1 MVGSFEFFRKY
12 QRSLLVFVA
21 ILAMLAFFV
30 LPPFLQMGDSAASQ
44 DPLAVTWNGGE
55 LREGGLERTV
65 AMRSLVNRFL
75 MESAAAGGRDP
86 SRMPLLPE
94 GEEQTVQTTLLAQ
107 DAKANGIV
115 VSDQSIN
122 DFLGQW
128 TGNLVRQEQFDEILS
143 RLRLGPF
150 PLTQRDLFEA
160 LRTELAARTML
171 MLHQSA
177 LSADPPGWQWD
188 YFRRL
193 EQRATVE
200 VTPVVV
206 ENFAGDVP
214 APSESALRAFYEKYK
229 NDLPEA
235 RSADPGFR
243 EPHRVQYE
251 YLVAKQGLFEE
262 DAAKEVTDEQVA
274 EYYEKNK
281 TSMFRAKP
289 ASAEAKPVTPEV
301 KATESD
307 AKPEAKP
314 EAKSAAPESKPA
326 ATDAKPAATDAK
338 PAATDAKPAET
349 PAKPAD
355 PAAAPKPADVKPEAA
370 PAAPSP
376 SPPKGAAIDGSP
388 FRAVSFKQ
396 PAEKPAEAAAKP
408 AAEAPKAEAP
418 KADAPKADAP
428 KSDTPA
434 DTAKKEAAPAAPAPA
449 ADKPAAD
456 KPAAD
461 EKKTEDAAQ
470 FEPLDAVKDDI
481 RKRLARERADA
492 RIDAIFTAVGGDL
505 GRYAEDYA
513 LWQAR
518 KPAGVEAP
526 RPPDLAKIA
535 EKQGLESGRSDLV
548 APDAAFAAG
557 GIGGSFEFV
566 QDPSSR
572 FGIRQQRWLDQMFGA
587 GSMSLRPIRS
597 RDVEGN
603 RYLSWRTEDQP
614 EFTPSFETA
623 RSGVERAWRI
633 VEGRSLAKKRAEAL
647 AQQAGS
653 GGDETKA
660 VQVGPFSWLSQ
671 GMGGAG
677 ALVLSQPEG
686 ISMPGDEFMRAV
698 FSLEPGKAA
707 VAFNEPRTVCY
718 VIRLVSQEPPT
729 AELQEK
735 FIAGRNDRQKIG
747 MVAQREASTTF
758 RELIEAMEKRYR
770 LDWKRQPR

>member
-1 MVGSFEFFRKY
+1 MVGSFEIFRKY
-12 QRSLLVFVA
+12 QRSLLVCVA

-30 LPPFLQMGDSAASQ
+30 LPPFLQMGDSGTSQ
-44 DPLAVTWNGGE
+44 DPVAVTWNGGE

-65 AMRSLVNRFL
+65 ALRSLVNRFL
-75 MESAAAGGRDP
+75 MEAATAGGRDP

-107 DAKANGIV
+107 DAKANGVV
-115 VSDQSIN
+115 VSDQTIN
-122 DFLGQW
+122 EFLGQW
-128 TGNLVRQEQFDEILS
+128 TGNLVRQEQLDEILS

-150 PLTQRDLFEA
+150 PLTQRDLFET

-200 VTPVVV
+200 AVPVVV
-206 ENFAGDVP
+206 ETFAGDVP
-214 APSESALRAFYEKYK
+214 APSESVLRAFYEKYK
-229 NDLPEA
+229 NDLPQA

-251 YLVAKQGLFEE
+251 YLVAKRGLFEE
-262 DAAKEVTDEQVA
+262 EVAKEVTDEQVA

-289 ASAEAKPVTPEV
+289 AAAEAKPVAPEV
-301 KATESD
+301 KATE
-307 AKPEAKP
+307 PEAKP
-314 EAKSAAPESKPA
+314 AAAEAKPE
-326 ATDAKPAATDAK
+326 
-338 PAATDAKPAET
+338 ATDAKPAEK
-349 PAKPAD
+349 PATPAD
-355 PAAAPKPADVKPEAA
+355 PAAAPKPADAKPEAA
-370 PAAPSP
+370 PAAP
-376 SPPKGAAIDGSP
+376 KGAAIGSSP
-388 FRAVSFKQ
+388 FQTVSFKQ

-408 AAEAPKAEAP
+408 AA
-418 KADAPKADAP
+418 DMPKADAP
-428 KSDTPA
+428 KSEAPAETPKPKTDA
-434 DTAKKEAAPAAPAPA
+434 TPAAPPTA
-449 ADKPAAD
+449 ADKPV
-456 KPAAD
+456 AD

-481 RKRLARERADA
+481 RKRLARERAEA
-492 RIDAIFTAVGGDL
+492 RIDAIFTAVAGDV

-526 RPPDLAKIA
+526 RPPDLVKIA
-535 EKQGLESGRSDLV
+535 EKQGLVSGRSDLV

-572 FGIRQQRWLDQMFGA
+572 FGIRQQRWLDQMFGT

-623 RSGVERAWRI
+623 RSGVEQAWRI
-633 VEGRSLAKKRAEAL
+633 VEGRSLAKKRAESL
-647 AQQAGS
+647 AQQAS
-653 GGDETKA
+653 FGGDETKA
-660 VQVGPFSWLSQ
+660 VKVGPFSWLEQ
-671 GMGGAG
+671 GMGGGG

-698 FSLEPGKAA
+698 FSLEPGKTA

-718 VIRLVSQEPPT
+718 VIRLVSQEPPA

-747 MVAQREASTTF
+747 MVAQREASNTF
-758 RELIEAMEKRYR
+758 RELIEGMQKRYR

>member
-1 MVGSFEFFRKY
+1 MVGSFEIFRKY

-30 LPPFLQMGDSAASQ
+30 LPPFLQMGGSAASQ
-44 DPLAVTWNGGE
+44 DPVAVTWNGGE

-94 GEEQTVQTTLLAQ
+94 GEEQTVQTALLAQ

-193 EQRATVE
+193 EQQSTVE
-200 VTPVVV
+200 VVPVVV

-229 NDLPEA
+229 NELPQA

-251 YLVAKQGLFEE
+251 YLVAKRGLFEE
-262 DAAKEVTDEQVA
+262 EAAKEVTDEQVA

-289 ASAEAKPVTPEV
+289 ASAEAKPVAPEV
-301 KATESD
+301 KATEPD
-307 AKPEAKP
+307 AKP
-314 EAKSAAPESKPA
+314 AAPESKPA

-376 SPPKGAAIDGSP
+376 STPKGAAIDRSP

-408 AAEAPKAEAP
+408 AADAPKAEA
-418 KADAPKADAP
+418 
-428 KSDTPA
+428 PA
-434 DTAKKEAAPAAPAPA
+434 DTAKKEAAPDAPATA
-449 ADKPAAD
+449 AA

-492 RIDAIFTAVGGDL
+492 RIDAIFTAVAGDI

-633 VEGRSLAKKRAEAL
+633 VEGRSLAKKRAESL

-660 VQVGPFSWLSQ
+660 VKVGPFSWLTQ
-671 GMGGAG
+671 GMGGG
-677 ALVLSQPEG
+677 APVLSQPEG

-698 FSLEPGKAA
+698 SSLEPGKTA

-718 VIRLVSQEPPT
+718 VIRLVSQEPPA

-735 FIAGRNDRQKIG
+735 FLAGRNDRQKIG

-758 RELIEAMEKRYR
+758 RELIEGMEKRYR

>member
-1 MVGSFEFFRKY
+1 M
-12 QRSLLVFVA
+12 
-21 ILAMLAFFV
+21 
-30 LPPFLQMGDSAASQ
+30 
-44 DPLAVTWNGGE
+44 
-55 LREGGLERTV
+55 
-65 AMRSLVNRFL
+65 
-75 MESAAAGGRDP
+75 
-86 SRMPLLPE
+86 
-94 GEEQTVQTTLLAQ
+94 
-107 DAKANGIV
+107 
-115 VSDQSIN
+115 
-122 DFLGQW
+122 
-128 TGNLVRQEQFDEILS
+128 
-143 RLRLGPF
+143 
-150 PLTQRDLFEA
+150 
-160 LRTELAARTML
+160 
-171 MLHQSA
+171 
-177 LSADPPGWQWD
+177 
-188 YFRRL
+188 
-193 EQRATVE
+193 
-200 VTPVVV
+200 
-206 ENFAGDVP
+206 
-214 APSESALRAFYEKYK
+214 
-229 NDLPEA
+229 
-235 RSADPGFR
+235 
-243 EPHRVQYE
+243 
-251 YLVAKQGLFEE
+251 
-262 DAAKEVTDEQVA
+262 
-274 EYYEKNK
+274 
-281 TSMFRAKP
+281 
-289 ASAEAKPVTPEV
+289 
-301 KATESD
+301 KATEPD
-307 AKPEAKP
+307 AKPEA
-314 EAKSAAPESKPA
+314 
-326 ATDAKPAATDAK
+326 
-338 PAATDAKPAET
+338 
-349 PAKPAD
+349 
-355 PAAAPKPADVKPEAA
+355 KPEAA

-376 SPPKGAAIDGSP
+376 STPKGAAIGGSP

-396 PAEKPAEAAAKP
+396 PAEKPAEAAAEP
-408 AAEAPKAEAP
+408 A
-418 KADAPKADAP
+418 ADAPKADAP

-434 DTAKKEAAPAAPAPA
+434 DTAKKEAAPAAPAT
-449 ADKPAAD
+449 AAD

-461 EKKTEDAAQ
+461 EKKDEKKAEEAAQ

-492 RIDAIFTAVGGDL
+492 RIDAIFTAVAGDL

-614 EFTPSFETA
+614 EFIPSFETA

-647 AQQAGS
+647 AQQAVS

-660 VQVGPFSWLSQ
+660 VQVGPFSWLTQ
-671 GMGGAG
+671 GMGGGG

-698 FSLEPGKAA
+698 FSLEPGKTA

-718 VIRLVSQEPPT
+718 VIRLVSQEPPA

-735 FIAGRNDRQKIG
+735 FLAGRNDRQKIG
-747 MVAQREASTTF
+747 MVAQREASNTF
-758 RELIEAMEKRYR
+758 RELIEGMEKRYR

>member
-1 MVGSFEFFRKY
+1 MVGSFEIFRKY

-30 LPPFLQMGDSAASQ
+30 LPPFLQMGGSAASQ
-44 DPLAVTWNGGE
+44 DPVAVTWSGGE

-86 SRMPLLPE
+86 SRLPLLPE
-94 GEEQTVQTTLLAQ
+94 GEEQTVQTALLAQ
-107 DAKANGIV
+107 DAKANGIL

-150 PLTQRDLFEA
+150 PLTQRDLFEV

-177 LSADPPGWQWD
+177 FNADPPGWQWD

-200 VTPVVV
+200 VAPVVV
-206 ENFAGDVP
+206 ETFAGDVP
-214 APSESALRAFYEKYK
+214 APSESALRSFYGKYK
-229 NDLPEA
+229 NDLPVA

-251 YLVAKQGLFEE
+251 YLVAKRGLFEE
-262 DAAKEVTDEQVA
+262 EAAKEVTDEQVA

-289 ASAEAKPVTPEV
+289 A
-301 KATESD
+301 
-307 AKPEAKP
+307 
-314 EAKSAAPESKPA
+314 APESKPPA
-326 ATDAKPAATDAK
+326 PESKPDAPEAKATEPDAKPAA
-338 PAATDAKPAET
+338 ET
-349 PAKPAD
+349 PATPAE
-355 PAAAPKPADVKPEAA
+355 PAAAPKPEATP
-370 PAAPSP
+370 PAA
-376 SPPKGAAIDGSP
+376 KGAAIGSSP
-388 FRAVSFKQ
+388 FQNVSFKQ

-408 AAEAPKAEAP
+408 AADPP
-418 KADAPKADAP
+418 KADAPADAT
-428 KSDTPA
+428 KTQATPA
-434 DTAKKEAAPAAPAPA
+434 DA
-449 ADKPAAD
+449 
-456 KPAAD
+456 
-461 EKKTEDAAQ
+461 EKKTEDTAQ
-470 FEPLDAVKDDI
+470 FEPLDSVKDDI

-492 RIDAIFTAVGGDL
+492 RIDAIFTAVAGDI

-526 RPPDLAKIA
+526 RPPDLAKVA
-535 EKQGLESGRSDLV
+535 EKQGLESGRSDLI

-587 GSMSLRPIRS
+587 GTMSLRPIRS

-633 VEGRSLAKKRAEAL
+633 VEGRSLAKKRAEEIAKQ
-647 AQQAGS
+647 ADSKQQSLEATLQSAAPAGA
-653 GGDETKA
+653 EMKA
-660 VQVGPFSWLSQ
+660 TQVGPFSWLEQ
-671 GMGGAG
+671 GMGGGG

-686 ISMPGDEFMRAV
+686 VSMPGDEFMRAV
-698 FSLEPGKAA
+698 FSLEPGKTT

-729 AELQEK
+729 ADLQEK

-758 RELIEAMEKRYR
+758 RELIDGMEKRYR

>member
-1 MVGSFEFFRKY
+1 MVGSFEIFRKY
-12 QRSLLVFVA
+12 QRSLLVCVA

-30 LPPFLQMGDSAASQ
+30 LPPFLQMGDSGTSQ
-44 DPLAVTWNGGE
+44 DPVAVTWNGGE

-65 AMRSLVNRFL
+65 ALRSLVNRFL
-75 MESAAAGGRDP
+75 MEAATAGGRDP

-115 VSDQSIN
+115 VSDQTIN
-122 DFLGQW
+122 EFLGQW
-128 TGNLVRQEQFDEILS
+128 TGNLVRQEQLDEILS

-150 PLTQRDLFEA
+150 PLTQRDLFET

-200 VTPVVV
+200 AVPVVV
-206 ENFAGDVP
+206 ETFAGDVP
-214 APSESALRAFYEKYK
+214 APSESVLRAFYDKYK
-229 NDLPEA
+229 NDLPQA

-251 YLVAKQGLFEE
+251 YLVAKRGLFEE
-262 DAAKEVTDEQVA
+262 EIAKEVTDEQIA

-289 ASAEAKPVTPEV
+289 AAAEAKPVAPEV
-301 KATESD
+301 KATEPE
-307 AKPEAKP
+307 AKPTATEAKPAATEAKPAATEAKP
-314 EAKSAAPESKPA
+314 EA
-326 ATDAKPAATDAK
+326 TN
-338 PAATDAKPAET
+338 AKPAET
-349 PAKPAD
+349 PATPAD
-355 PAAAPKPADVKPEAA
+355 PAAAPKPADAKPADVKPEAA
-370 PAAPSP
+370 PAAPNP
-376 SPPKGAAIDGSP
+376 PTPKGAAIGSSP
-388 FRAVSFKQ
+388 FQLVSFKQ
-396 PAEKPAEAAAKP
+396 PAGKPAEAAAKP
-408 AAEAPKAEAP
+408 AA
-418 KADAPKADAP
+418 DAPKADSPESDAP
-428 KSDTPA
+428 AESP
-434 DTAKKEAAPAAPAPA
+434 KKETTPAAPPT
-449 ADKPAAD
+449 AAD

-481 RKRLARERADA
+481 RKRLARERAEA
-492 RIDAIFTAVGGDL
+492 RIDAIFTAVAGDV

-526 RPPDLAKIA
+526 RPPDLAKVA
-535 EKQGLESGRSDLV
+535 EKQGLASGRSDLV

-572 FGIRQQRWLDQMFGA
+572 FGIRQQRWLDQMFGT

-633 VEGRSLAKKRAEAL
+633 VEGRSLAKKRAESL
-647 AQQAGS
+647 AQQAS
-653 GGDETKA
+653 FGGDETKA
-660 VQVGPFSWLSQ
+660 VKVGPFSWLEQ
-671 GMGGAG
+671 GMGGGG

-698 FSLEPGKAA
+698 FSLEPGKTA

-718 VIRLVSQEPPT
+718 VIRLVSQEPP
-729 AELQEK
+729 AADLQEK

-747 MVAQREASTTF
+747 MVAQREASNTF
-758 RELIEAMEKRYR
+758 RELIEGMEKRYR

>member
-94 GEEQTVQTTLLAQ
+94 GEEQTVQTALLAQ

-143 RLRLGPF
+143 KLRLGPF
-150 PLTQRDLFEA
+150 PLTQHDLFEA

-177 LSADPPGWQWD
+177 FNADPPGLQWD

-193 EQRATVE
+193 EQQSTVE
-200 VTPVVV
+200 VVPVVV

-251 YLVAKQGLFEE
+251 YLVAKRGLFEE
-262 DAAKEVTDEQVA
+262 EAAKEVTDEQVT

-281 TSMFRAKP
+281 TAMFRAKP
-289 ASAEAKPVTPEV
+289 ASPEAKPAAQEAKPVAPEV
-301 KATESD
+301 KATEPD
-307 AKPEAKP
+307 AKPEA
-314 EAKSAAPESKPA
+314 
-326 ATDAKPAATDAK
+326 
-338 PAATDAKPAET
+338 
-349 PAKPAD
+349 
-355 PAAAPKPADVKPEAA
+355 KPEAA

-376 SPPKGAAIDGSP
+376 STPKGAAIGGSP

-396 PAEKPAEAAAKP
+396 PAEKPAEAAAEP
-408 AAEAPKAEAP
+408 A
-418 KADAPKADAP
+418 ADAPKADAP

-434 DTAKKEAAPAAPAPA
+434 DTAKKEAAPAAPAT
-449 ADKPAAD
+449 AAD

-461 EKKTEDAAQ
+461 EKKDEKKAEEAAQ

-492 RIDAIFTAVGGDL
+492 RIDAIFTAVAGDL

-614 EFTPSFETA
+614 EFIPSFETA

-647 AQQAGS
+647 AQQAVS

-660 VQVGPFSWLSQ
+660 VQVGPFSWLTQ
-671 GMGGAG
+671 GMGGGG

-698 FSLEPGKAA
+698 FSLEPGKTA

-718 VIRLVSQEPPT
+718 VIRLVSQEPPA

-735 FIAGRNDRQKIG
+735 FLAGRNDRQKIG
-747 MVAQREASTTF
+747 MVAQREASNTF
-758 RELIEAMEKRYR
+758 RELIEGMEKRYR

>member
-1 MVGSFEFFRKY
+1 MVGSFEIFRKY
-12 QRSLLVFVA
+12 QRSLLVCVA

-30 LPPFLQMGDSAASQ
+30 LPPFLQMGDSGTSQ
-44 DPLAVTWNGGE
+44 DPVAVTWNGGE

-65 AMRSLVNRFL
+65 ALRSLVNRFL
-75 MESAAAGGRDP
+75 MEAATAGGRDP

-115 VSDQSIN
+115 VSDQTIN
-122 DFLGQW
+122 EFLGQW
-128 TGNLVRQEQFDEILS
+128 TGNLVRQEQLDEILS

-150 PLTQRDLFEA
+150 PLTQRDLFET

-200 VTPVVV
+200 AVPVVV
-206 ENFAGDVP
+206 ETFAGDVP
-214 APSESALRAFYEKYK
+214 APSESVLRAFYDKYK
-229 NDLPEA
+229 NDLPQA

-251 YLVAKQGLFEE
+251 YLVAKRGLFEE
-262 DAAKEVTDEQVA
+262 EIAKEVTDEQIA

-289 ASAEAKPVTPEV
+289 AAAEAKPVAPEV
-301 KATESD
+301 KATEPE
-307 AKPEAKP
+307 AKPTATEAKPAATEAKPAATEAKP
-314 EAKSAAPESKPA
+314 EA
-326 ATDAKPAATDAK
+326 TN
-338 PAATDAKPAET
+338 AKPAET
-349 PAKPAD
+349 PATPAD
-355 PAAAPKPADVKPEAA
+355 PAAAPKPADAKPADVKPEAA
-370 PAAPSP
+370 PAAPNP
-376 SPPKGAAIDGSP
+376 PTPKGAAIGSSP
-388 FRAVSFKQ
+388 FQLVSFKQ
-396 PAEKPAEAAAKP
+396 PAGKPAEAAAKP
-408 AAEAPKAEAP
+408 AA
-418 KADAPKADAP
+418 DAPKADSPESDAP
-428 KSDTPA
+428 AESP
-434 DTAKKEAAPAAPAPA
+434 KKETTPAAPPT
-449 ADKPAAD
+449 AAD

-481 RKRLARERADA
+481 RKRLARERAEA
-492 RIDAIFTAVGGDL
+492 RIDAIFTAVAGDV

-526 RPPDLAKIA
+526 RPPDLAKVA
-535 EKQGLESGRSDLV
+535 EKQGLTSGRSDLV

-572 FGIRQQRWLDQMFGA
+572 FGIRQQRWLDQMFGP

-633 VEGRSLAKKRAEAL
+633 VEGRSLAKKRAESL
-647 AQQAGS
+647 AQQAS
-653 GGDETKA
+653 FGGDETKA
-660 VQVGPFSWLSQ
+660 VKVGPFSWLEQ
-671 GMGGAG
+671 GMAGGGAP
-677 ALVLSQPEG
+677 VLSQPEG

-698 FSLEPGKAA
+698 FSLEPGKTA

-718 VIRLVSQEPPT
+718 VIRLVSQEPPA

-747 MVAQREASTTF
+747 MVAQREASNTF
-758 RELIEAMEKRYR
+758 RELIQGMEKRYR

>member
-44 DPLAVTWNGGE
+44 DPVAVTWNGGE

-94 GEEQTVQTTLLAQ
+94 GEEQTVQTALLAQ

-143 RLRLGPF
+143 KLRLGPF

-177 LSADPPGWQWD
+177 FNADPPGWQWD

-193 EQRATVE
+193 EQQSTVE
-200 VTPVVV
+200 VVPVVV

-251 YLVAKQGLFEE
+251 YLVAKRGLFEE
-262 DAAKEVTDEQVA
+262 EAAKEVTDEQVA

-289 ASAEAKPVTPEV
+289 ASAEAKPVAPEA
-301 KATESD
+301 KATETET
-307 AKPEAKP
+307 KP
-314 EAKSAAPESKPA
+314 
-326 ATDAKPAATDAK
+326 DAKPAATEAK
-338 PAATDAKPAET
+338 PAAADAKPAET
-349 PAKPAD
+349 PATPAD
-355 PAAAPKPADVKPEAA
+355 PAAAPKPADAKPEAA
-370 PAAPSP
+370 PAAP
-376 SPPKGAAIDGSP
+376 KGAAISGGA
-388 FRAVSFKQ
+388 FRTVSFKQ
-396 PAEKPAEAAAKP
+396 PAEKPAE
-408 AAEAPKAEAP
+408 
-418 KADAPKADAP
+418 
-428 KSDTPA
+428 
-434 DTAKKEAAPAAPAPA
+434 EAA
-449 ADKPAAD
+449 

-461 EKKTEDAAQ
+461 EKKDEKKTEEAAQ

-492 RIDAIFTAVGGDL
+492 RIDAIFTAVAGDL

-535 EKQGLESGRSDLV
+535 EKQGLESGRSDLI

-653 GGDETKA
+653 GGDETKP
-660 VQVGPFSWLSQ
+660 VQVGPFSWLTQ
-671 GMGGAG
+671 GMGGGG

-698 FSLEPGKAA
+698 FSLEPGKTA

-718 VIRLVSQEPPT
+718 VIRLVSQEPPA

-735 FIAGRNDRQKIG
+735 FLAGRNDRQKIG
-747 MVAQREASTTF
+747 MVAQREASNTF
-758 RELIEAMEKRYR
+758 RELIEGMEKRYR

>member
-1 MVGSFEFFRKY
+1 MVGSFEIFRKY
-12 QRSLLVFVA
+12 QRSLLVCVA

-30 LPPFLQMGDSAASQ
+30 LPPFLQMGGSTTSQ

-86 SRMPLLPE
+86 SRLPLLPE
-94 GEEQTVQTTLLAQ
+94 GEEQTVQTVLLAQ
-107 DAKANGIV
+107 DAKANGVI

-143 RLRLGPF
+143 KLRLGPF

-177 LSADPPGWQWD
+177 FNADPPGWQWD

-200 VTPVVV
+200 AVPVVV
-206 ENFAGDVP
+206 ETFAGDVP
-214 APSESALRAFYEKYK
+214 APSESTLRAFYEKYK

-251 YLVAKQGLFEE
+251 YLVAKGGFFEDE
-262 DAAKEVTDEQVA
+262 AAKEVTDEQVS

-281 TSMFRAKP
+281 TSIFRAKP
-289 ASAEAKPVTPEV
+289 VAPEAKPAAPEAKPVAQDDKPAAAET
-301 KATESD
+301 KATEPEAKPAD
-307 AKPEAKP
+307 AKPEDTP
-314 EAKSAAPESKPA
+314 PA
-326 ATDAKPAATDAK
+326 
-338 PAATDAKPAET
+338 
-349 PAKPAD
+349 
-355 PAAAPKPADVKPEAA
+355 
-370 PAAPSP
+370 
-376 SPPKGAAIDGSP
+376 PKGAAIGSSP
-388 FRAVSFKQ
+388 FQTVSFKQ

-408 AAEAPKAEAP
+408 ATDTPKADTP
-418 KADAPKADAP
+418 KADA
-428 KSDTPA
+428 TPA
-434 DTAKKEAAPAAPAPA
+434 DE
-449 ADKPAAD
+449 KPV
-456 KPAAD
+456 D
-461 EKKTEDAAQ
+461 EKTKETKTEEAPQ

-481 RKRLARERADA
+481 RKRLARERADTQ
-492 RIDAIFTAVGGDL
+492 IDSIFTAVAGDL

-518 KPAGVEAP
+518 RPAGVEAP
-526 RPPDLAKIA
+526 RPPDITKIA
-535 EKQGLESGRSDLV
+535 EKQGLESGRSELI

-597 RDVEGN
+597 RDVEGS

-633 VEGRSLAKKRAEAL
+633 VEGRSLAKKRAEEL
-647 AQQAGS
+647 ARQVDGKQQSLEASIQQAGS
-653 GGDETKA
+653 GGTEMKA
-660 VQVGPFSWLSQ
+660 TQAGPFSWLTS
-671 GMGGAG
+671 GMMAAG
-677 ALVLSQPEG
+677 NGPTLSQPEG

-698 FSLEPGKAA
+698 FALEPGRAA

-718 VIRLVSQEPPT
+718 VIRLVLQEPST

-735 FIAGRNDRQKIG
+735 FLAGRNDRQKIG

-758 RELIEAMEKRYR
+758 RSLIEGMEKRYR

>member
-1 MVGSFEFFRKY
+1 MVGSFEIFRKY

-30 LPPFLQMGDSAASQ
+30 LPPFLQMGGSAASQ
-44 DPLAVTWNGGE
+44 DPVAVTWNGGE

-94 GEEQTVQTTLLAQ
+94 GEEQTVQTALLAQ

-150 PLTQRDLFEA
+150 PLTQRDLFEV

-193 EQRATVE
+193 EQQSTVE
-200 VTPVVV
+200 VVPVVV

-229 NDLPEA
+229 NDLPQA

-251 YLVAKQGLFEE
+251 YLVAKRGLFEE
-262 DAAKEVTDEQVA
+262 EAAKEVTDEQVA

-289 ASAEAKPVTPEV
+289 TA
-301 KATESD
+301 
-307 AKPEAKP
+307 PEAKP
-314 EAKSAAPESKPA
+314 TATGEKATEPEAKPAETEAKPA
-326 ATDAKPAATDAK
+326 ANDAKPAATEAK

-355 PAAAPKPADVKPEAA
+355 PAAAPKPADVKPEAT
-370 PAAPSP
+370 PAA
-376 SPPKGAAIDGSP
+376 PKGAAIGGSA
-388 FRAVSFKQ
+388 FRTVSFKQ
-396 PAEKPAEAAAKP
+396 PAEKPAETAA
-408 AAEAPKAEAP
+408 
-418 KADAPKADAP
+418 
-428 KSDTPA
+428 
-434 DTAKKEAAPAAPAPA
+434 
-449 ADKPAAD
+449 

-461 EKKTEDAAQ
+461 EKSAVEKKEEKKDEKVAGEKPADEKKDDTKTEEAAQ

-481 RKRLARERADA
+481 RKRLARERAEA
-492 RIDAIFTAVGGDL
+492 RIDAVFTAVAGDV

-526 RPPDLAKIA
+526 RPPDLTKIA

-633 VEGRSLAKKRAEAL
+633 VEGRSLAKKRAESL
-647 AQQAGS
+647 AQQPGS

-660 VQVGPFSWLSQ
+660 VKVGPFSWLTQ
-671 GMGGAG
+671 GMGGG
-677 ALVLSQPEG
+677 APVLSQPEG

-698 FSLEPGKAA
+698 SSLEPGKTA

-718 VIRLVSQEPPT
+718 VIRLVLQEPPS

-735 FIAGRNDRQKIG
+735 FLAGRNDRQKIG

-758 RELIEAMEKRYR
+758 RELIEGMEKRYR

>member
-1 MVGSFEFFRKY
+1 MVGSFEIFRKY
-12 QRSLLVFVA
+12 QRSLLVCVA

-30 LPPFLQMGDSAASQ
+30 LPPFLQMGGSATSQ
-44 DPLAVTWNGGE
+44 DPVAVTWSGGE

-65 AMRSLVNRFL
+65 ALRSLVNRFL
-75 MESAAAGGRDP
+75 MEAATAGGRDP

-115 VSDQSIN
+115 VSDQTIN
-122 DFLGQW
+122 EFLGQW
-128 TGNLVRQEQFDEILS
+128 TGNLVRQEQLDEILS

-150 PLTQRDLFEA
+150 PLTQRDLFET

-193 EQRATVE
+193 EQQATVE
-200 VTPVVV
+200 AVPVVV
-206 ENFAGDVP
+206 ETFAGDVP
-214 APSESALRAFYEKYK
+214 APSESVLRAFYEKYK
-229 NDLPEA
+229 NDLPQA

-251 YLVAKQGLFEE
+251 YLVAKRGLFEE
-262 DAAKEVTDEQVA
+262 EVAKEVTDEQIA

-289 ASAEAKPVTPEV
+289 ASAEAKPVAPEV
-301 KATESD
+301 KATEPEAKPATTE

-314 EAKSAAPESKPA
+314 E
-326 ATDAKPAATDAK
+326 
-338 PAATDAKPAET
+338 ATDAKPAET
-349 PAKPAD
+349 PATPVA
-355 PAAAPKPADVKPEAA
+355 PAAAPKPADAKPEAT
-370 PAAPSP
+370 PAA
-376 SPPKGAAIDGSP
+376 PKGAAIGGSP

-408 AAEAPKAEAP
+408 AA
-418 KADAPKADAP
+418 DMPKADAP
-428 KSDTPA
+428 KSGAPAETPKPKTDA
-434 DTAKKEAAPAAPAPA
+434 TPAAPPT
-449 ADKPAAD
+449 AAD

-481 RKRLARERADA
+481 RKRLARERAEA
-492 RIDAIFTAVGGDL
+492 RIDAIFTAVAGDV

-535 EKQGLESGRSDLV
+535 EKQGLVSGRSDLV

-572 FGIRQQRWLDQMFGA
+572 FGIRQQRWLDQMFGT

-603 RYLSWRTEDQP
+603 RYMSWRTEDQP

-633 VEGRSLAKKRAEAL
+633 VEGRGLAKKRAESL
-647 AQQAGS
+647 AQQTS
-653 GGDETKA
+653 FGGDETKA
-660 VQVGPFSWLSQ
+660 VKVGPFSWLEQ
-671 GMGGAG
+671 GMSGGG

-698 FSLEPGKAA
+698 FSLEPGKTA

-718 VIRLVSQEPPT
+718 VIRLVSQEPPA

-747 MVAQREASTTF
+747 MVAQREASNTF
-758 RELIEAMEKRYR
+758 RELIEGMHKRYR

>member
-1 MVGSFEFFRKY
+1 MVGSFEIFRKY
-12 QRSLLVFVA
+12 QRSLLVCVA

-30 LPPFLQMGDSAASQ
+30 LPPFLQMGGSPTSQ
-44 DPLAVTWNGGE
+44 DPVAVAWKGGE

-94 GEEQTVQTTLLAQ
+94 GEEQTVQTALLAQ
-107 DAKANGIV
+107 DAKATGIV

-143 RLRLGPF
+143 KLRLGPF
-150 PLTQRDLFEA
+150 PLTQRDLFEV

-177 LSADPPGWQWD
+177 LGADPPGWQWD

-193 EQRATVE
+193 EQQATVE
-200 VTPVVV
+200 VVPVVV

-214 APSESALRAFYEKYK
+214 APSESVLRAFYDKYK
-229 NDLPEA
+229 NDLPQA
-235 RSADPGFR
+235 RSANPGFR

-251 YLVAKQGLFEE
+251 YLVAKQGLFEDE
-262 DAAKEVTDEQVA
+262 ASKEVTDEQVA

-289 ASAEAKPVTPEV
+289 ASSEAKP
-301 KATESD
+301 AGD
-307 AKPEAKP
+307 
-314 EAKSAAPESKPA
+314 
-326 ATDAKPAATDAK
+326 DAKPAAADAK
-338 PAATDAKPAET
+338 PAAAEVKTAEPDAKPAAPDAKPAVPDAKPAVPEAKPAET

-355 PAAAPKPADVKPEAA
+355 PAAAPKPAEVKTEAPPAA
-370 PAAPSP
+370 PAAA
-376 SPPKGAAIDGSP
+376 PKGAAIGGGA
-388 FRAVSFKQ
+388 FRTVSFKQ
-396 PAEKPAEAAAKP
+396 PAEKPAEAAEKPVDSTTAKP
-408 AAEAPKAEAP
+408 AAEAV
-418 KADAPKADAP
+418 
-428 KSDTPA
+428 KSDAAPADGKPADGKPA
-434 DTAKKEAAPAAPAPA
+434 DTKK
-449 ADKPAAD
+449 
-456 KPAAD
+456 D
-461 EKKTEDAAQ
+461 ESKTEEAAQ
-470 FEPLDAVKDDI
+470 FEPLDSVKDDI

-492 RIDAIFTAVGGDL
+492 RIDAIFTAVAGDL
-505 GRYAEDYA
+505 SRYAEDYA

-548 APDAAFAAG
+548 PPDAAFAAG

-566 QDPSSR
+566 QDASSR
-572 FGIRQQRWLDQMFGA
+572 FGIRQQRWLDQMFGV
-587 GSMSLRPIRS
+587 GTMSLRPIRS

-633 VEGRSLAKKRAEAL
+633 VEGRSLAKKRAESL

-653 GGDETKA
+653 GGDEMKA
-660 VQVGPFSWLSQ
+660 VQVGPFPWLEQS
-671 GMGGAG
+671 MGGGG

-698 FSLEPGKAA
+698 FSLEPGKTA

-718 VIRLVSQEPPT
+718 VIRSVSQTPPT

-735 FIAGRNDRQKIG
+735 FLAGRNDRQKIG
-747 MVAQREASTTF
+747 MVAQREASNTF
-758 RELIEAMEKRYR
+758 RELIEGMEKRYG

>member
-1 MVGSFEFFRKY
+1 MVGSFEIFRKY
-12 QRSLLVFVA
+12 QRSLLVCVA

-30 LPPFLQMGDSAASQ
+30 LPPFLQMGSSAVSQ
-44 DPLAVTWNGGE
+44 DPVAVTWNGGE

-86 SRMPLLPE
+86 SRLPLLPE

-107 DAKANGIV
+107 DAKANGVV

-150 PLTQRDLFEA
+150 PLTQRDLFDV

-171 MLHQSA
+171 MLHQS
-177 LSADPPGWQWD
+177 SFNADPPGWQWD

-200 VTPVVV
+200 VVPVVV
-206 ENFAGDVP
+206 ETFSGDVP
-214 APSESALRAFYEKYK
+214 APSESALRSFYGKYK

-251 YLVAKQGLFEE
+251 YLVAKRARFEE
-262 DAAKEVTDEQVA
+262 EAAKEVTDEQIA

-281 TSMFRAKP
+281 TAMFRAKP
-289 ASAEAKPVTPEV
+289 AAPEAKPAAPEA
-301 KATESD
+301 KPAAPEAKPDAPEAKTTGSD
-307 AKPEAKP
+307 AKPTGDEAKP
-314 EAKSAAPESKPA
+314 TGGE
-326 ATDAKPAATDAK
+326 AKPAT
-338 PAATDAKPAET
+338 ET

-355 PAAAPKPADVKPEAA
+355 AKPDAT
-370 PAAPSP
+370 SP
-376 SPPKGAAIDGSP
+376 SPDPSAPKGAATGSSP
-388 FRAVSFKQ
+388 FQTVSFRQ
-396 PAEKPAEAAAKP
+396 PAET
-408 AAEAPKAEAP
+408 AAEPSADATKAE
-418 KADAPKADAP
+418 
-428 KSDTPA
+428 TPA
-434 DTAKKEAAPAAPAPA
+434 DTAKKEAAPADAAPA

-456 KPAAD
+456 A

-470 FEPLDAVKDDI
+470 FEPLDSVKDDI
-481 RKRLARERADA
+481 RKRLSRERADA
-492 RIDAIFTAVGGDL
+492 RIDAIFTAVAGDL

-526 RPPDLAKIA
+526 RPPDLSKIA
-535 EKQGLESGRSDLV
+535 EKQGLESGRSELV
-548 APDAAFAAG
+548 AADAAFAGG

-566 QDPSSR
+566 PDPSSR
-572 FGIRQQRWLDQMFGA
+572 FGIRQQRWLDQMFGV
-587 GSMSLRPIRS
+587 GTMSLRPIRS

-633 VEGRSLAKKRAEAL
+633 VEGRGLAKKRAEEIARQ
-647 AQQAGS
+647 AESKQQSLEATLPQAAATGT
-653 GGDETKA
+653 EMKA
-660 VQVGPFSWLSQ
+660 AQVGPFSWLEQ
-671 GMGGAG
+671 GMGGGG
-677 ALVLSQPEG
+677 APVLSQPESL
-686 ISMPGDEFMRAV
+686 SMPGDEFMRAV
-698 FSLEPGKAA
+698 FSLEPGKTA

-718 VIRLVSQEPPT
+718 VIRLVSQEPPA

-747 MVAQREASTTF
+747 MVAQREASSTF
-758 RELIEAMEKRYR
+758 RELIEGMEKRYR

>member
-1 MVGSFEFFRKY
+1 MVGSFEIFRKY
-12 QRSLLVFVA
+12 QRSLLVCVA

-30 LPPFLQMGDSAASQ
+30 LPPFLQMGGSATSQ
-44 DPLAVTWNGGE
+44 DPVAVTWNGGE

-65 AMRSLVNRFL
+65 ALRSLVNRFL
-75 MESAAAGGRDP
+75 MEAATAGGRDP

-94 GEEQTVQTTLLAQ
+94 GEEQTVQTSLLAQ
-107 DAKANGIV
+107 DAKANGMI
-115 VSDQSIN
+115 VSDQTIN
-122 DFLGQW
+122 EFLGQW
-128 TGNLVRQEQFDEILS
+128 TGNLVRQEQLDDILS

-150 PLTQRDLFEA
+150 PLTQRDLFET

-200 VTPVVV
+200 AVPVVV
-206 ENFAGDVP
+206 ETFAGDVP
-214 APSESALRAFYEKYK
+214 APSESVLRAFYDKYK
-229 NDLPEA
+229 NDLPQA
-235 RSADPGFR
+235 RSAEPGFR

-251 YLVAKQGLFEE
+251 YLVAKRGLFEE
-262 DAAKEVTDEQVA
+262 EVAKEVTDEQIA

-289 ASAEAKPVTPEV
+289 A
-301 KATESD
+301 ATEEKP
-307 AKPEAKP
+307 AATEEKPAAPEAKP
-314 EAKSAAPESKPA
+314 ATPE
-326 ATDAKPAATDAK
+326 
-338 PAATDAKPAET
+338 
-349 PAKPAD
+349 AKPAD
-355 PAAAPKPADVKPEAA
+355 AKPEAA
-370 PAAPSP
+370 PAAP
-376 SPPKGAAIDGSP
+376 KGAAIGSSP
-388 FRAVSFKQ
+388 FQMVSFKQ
-396 PAEKPAEAAAKP
+396 PAEKAAEAA
-408 AAEAPKAEAP
+408 
-418 KADAPKADAP
+418 
-428 KSDTPA
+428 T
-434 DTAKKEAAPAAPAPA
+434 
-449 ADKPAAD
+449 

-461 EKKTEDAAQ
+461 EKKEEKKDEKAAVEKAAEAKAPDETKDEKKTEEAAQ

-492 RIDAIFTAVGGDL
+492 RIDAIFTAVAGDV

-535 EKQGLESGRSDLV
+535 EKQGLVSGRSDLV

-633 VEGRSLAKKRAEAL
+633 VEGRGLAKKRAEAL
-647 AQQAGS
+647 AQQAS
-653 GGDETKA
+653 FGGEETKA
-660 VQVGPFSWLSQ
+660 IQVGPFSWLEQ
-671 GMGGAG
+671 GMGGGG

-698 FSLEPGKAA
+698 FSLEPGKTA

-718 VIRLVSQEPPT
+718 VIRLVSQEPPA

-747 MVAQREASTTF
+747 MVAQREASNTF
-758 RELIEAMEKRYR
+758 RELIEGMQKRYR

>member
-30 LPPFLQMGDSAASQ
+30 LPPFLQMGGSAESQ

-94 GEEQTVQTTLLAQ
+94 GEEQTVQTALLAQ

-143 RLRLGPF
+143 KLRLGPF
-150 PLTQRDLFEA
+150 PLTQHDLFEA

-177 LSADPPGWQWD
+177 FNADPPGWQWD

-193 EQRATVE
+193 EQQSTVE
-200 VTPVVV
+200 VVPVVV

-214 APSESALRAFYEKYK
+214 APSESALRTFYEKYK

-251 YLVAKQGLFEE
+251 YLVAKRGLFEE
-262 DAAKEVTDEQVA
+262 EAAKEVTDEQVA

-289 ASAEAKPVTPEV
+289 ASAEAKPVAPEV
-301 KATESD
+301 KATE
-307 AKPEAKP
+307 PEAKP
-314 EAKSAAPESKPA
+314 ADGKPAAPE
-326 ATDAKPAATDAK
+326 AK

-349 PAKPAD
+349 PATPAD

-376 SPPKGAAIDGSP
+376 STPKGAAIGGSP

-396 PAEKPAEAAAKP
+396 PAEKPAEAA
-408 AAEAPKAEAP
+408 
-418 KADAPKADAP
+418 
-428 KSDTPA
+428 
-434 DTAKKEAAPAAPAPA
+434 
-449 ADKPAAD
+449 D

-461 EKKTEDAAQ
+461 EKKDDEKTEEAAQ

-492 RIDAIFTAVGGDL
+492 RIDAIFTAVAGDL

-535 EKQGLESGRSDLV
+535 EKQGLESGRSDLI

-647 AQQAGS
+647 VQQAGS

-660 VQVGPFSWLSQ
+660 VQVGPFSWLTQ
-671 GMGGAG
+671 GMGGGG

-686 ISMPGDEFMRAV
+686 LSMPGDEFMRAV
-698 FSLEPGKAA
+698 FSLEPGKTA

-718 VIRLVSQEPPT
+718 VIRLVSQEPPA

-735 FIAGRNDRQKIG
+735 FLAGRNDRQKIG

-758 RELIEAMEKRYR
+758 RELIEGMEKRYR

>member
-1 MVGSFEFFRKY
+1 MVGSFEIFRKY
-12 QRSLLVFVA
+12 QRSLLVCVA

-30 LPPFLQMGDSAASQ
+30 LPPFLQMGGSATSQ
-44 DPLAVTWNGGE
+44 DPVAVTWKGGE

-75 MESAAAGGRDP
+75 MEAAAAGGRDP

-94 GEEQTVQTTLLAQ
+94 GEEQTVQTALLAQ

-143 RLRLGPF
+143 KLRLGPF
-150 PLTQRDLFEA
+150 PLTQRDLFEV

-177 LSADPPGWQWD
+177 FNADPPGWQWD

-193 EQRATVE
+193 EQQSTVE
-200 VTPVVV
+200 VVPVIV
-206 ENFAGDVP
+206 ESFAGAVP
-214 APSESALRAFYEKYK
+214 APSESVLRAFYDKYK

-251 YLVAKQGLFEE
+251 YLVAKRGLFEDE
-262 DAAKEVTDEQVA
+262 AAKEVTDEQVA

-289 ASAEAKPVTPEV
+289 ASAEAKPVAAEV
-301 KATESD
+301 KATE
-307 AKPEAKP
+307 PE
-314 EAKSAAPESKPA
+314 
-326 ATDAKPAATDAK
+326 AKPAATEAK
-338 PAATDAKPAET
+338 PAAETPAKPVATDAKPAET

-355 PAAAPKPADVKPEAA
+355 PSAAPKPAEVKPEAP
-370 PAAPSP
+370 PAASP
-376 SPPKGAAIDGSP
+376 ATPKGAAIGGSP
-388 FRAVSFKQ
+388 FQTVSFKQPAGQ
-396 PAEKPAEAAAKP
+396 PAEKPAEATAKPAESATAKPAPEAAKP
-408 AAEAPKAEAP
+408 
-418 KADAPKADAP
+418 D
-428 KSDTPA
+428 
-434 DTAKKEAAPAAPAPA
+434 AAPAGE
-449 ADKPAAD
+449 KPAGE
-456 KPAAD
+456 KPAGEKKD
-461 EKKTEDAAQ
+461 EQKTEDPAQ

-481 RKRLARERADA
+481 RKRLAGERADA
-492 RIDAIFTAVGGDL
+492 RIDAIFTAVAGDI

-526 RPPDLAKIA
+526 RPPDIAKIA

-572 FGIRQQRWLDQMFGA
+572 FGIRQQRWLDQMFGT
-587 GSMSLRPIRS
+587 GSLSLRPIRS
-597 RDVEGN
+597 RDVEGS

-633 VEGRSLAKKRAEAL
+633 VEGRSLAKKRAEEL
-647 AQQAGS
+647 ARQVDGKQESLQESLQTSLQQAGS
-653 GGDETKA
+653 GGTEMKA
-660 VQVGPFSWLSQ
+660 TQVGPFSWLTQ
-671 GMGGAG
+671 GMSGGG

-686 ISMPGDEFMRAV
+686 VSMPGDEFMRAV
-698 FSLEPGKAA
+698 FSLEPGKTA

-729 AELQEK
+729 AELQDK

-747 MVAQREASTTF
+747 MVAQREASTSF
-758 RELIEAMEKRYR
+758 RELIEGMEKRYG

>member
-1 MVGSFEFFRKY
+1 MC
-12 QRSLLVFVA
+12 
-21 ILAMLAFFV
+21 
-30 LPPFLQMGDSAASQ
+30 
-44 DPLAVTWNGGE
+44 
-55 LREGGLERTV
+55 LRHQ
-65 AMRSLVNRFL
+65 NR
-75 MESAAAGGRDP
+75 R
-86 SRMPLLPE
+86 
-94 GEEQTVQTTLLAQ
+94 
-107 DAKANGIV
+107 
-115 VSDQSIN
+115 
-122 DFLGQW
+122 
-128 TGNLVRQEQFDEILS
+128 
-143 RLRLGPF
+143 
-150 PLTQRDLFEA
+150 
-160 LRTELAARTML
+160 
-171 MLHQSA
+171 
-177 LSADPPGWQWD
+177 
-188 YFRRL
+188 
-193 EQRATVE
+193 
-200 VTPVVV
+200 
-206 ENFAGDVP
+206 
-214 APSESALRAFYEKYK
+214 YEKYK
-229 NDLPEA
+229 NELPQA

-251 YLVAKQGLFEE
+251 YLVAKRGLFEE
-262 DAAKEVTDEQVA
+262 EAAKEVTDEQVA

-289 ASAEAKPVTPEV
+289 ASAEAKPVAPEV
-301 KATESD
+301 KATEPD
-307 AKPEAKP
+307 AKP
-314 EAKSAAPESKPA
+314 AAPESKPA

-376 SPPKGAAIDGSP
+376 STPKGAAIDRSP

-408 AAEAPKAEAP
+408 AADAPKAEA
-418 KADAPKADAP
+418 
-428 KSDTPA
+428 PA
-434 DTAKKEAAPAAPAPA
+434 DTAKKEAAPDAPATA
-449 ADKPAAD
+449 AA

-461 EKKTEDAAQ
+461 EKKTDDAAQ

-492 RIDAIFTAVGGDL
+492 RIDAIFTAVAGDI

-633 VEGRSLAKKRAEAL
+633 VEGRSLAKGRQGRSILL
-647 AQQAGS
+647 AHAGH
-653 GGDETKA
+653 GGR
-660 VQVGPFSWLSQ
+660 S
-671 GMGGAG
+671 
-677 ALVLSQPEG
+677 
-686 ISMPGDEFMRAV
+686 PGSV
-698 FSLEPGKAA
+698 AA
-707 VAFNEPRTVCY
+707 RRHIDAR
-718 VIRLVSQEPPT
+718 R
-729 AELQEK
+729 
-735 FIAGRNDRQKIG
+735 
-747 MVAQREASTTF
+747 
-758 RELIEAMEKRYR
+758 
-770 LDWKRQPR
+770 

>member
-1 MVGSFEFFRKY
+1 MVGSFEIFRKY
-12 QRSLLVFVA
+12 QRSLLVCVA

-30 LPPFLQMGDSAASQ
+30 LPPFLQMGGSPTSQ
-44 DPLAVTWNGGE
+44 DPVAVAWNGGE

-94 GEEQTVQTTLLAQ
+94 GEEQTVQTALLAQ

-122 DFLGQW
+122 EFLGQW

-143 RLRLGPF
+143 KLRLGPF
-150 PLTQRDLFEA
+150 PLTQRDLFEV

-177 LSADPPGWQWD
+177 LGADPPGWQWD

-193 EQRATVE
+193 EQQATVE
-200 VTPVVV
+200 VVPVVV

-214 APSESALRAFYEKYK
+214 APAESVLRAFYDKYK
-229 NDLPEA
+229 NDLPQA

-251 YLVAKQGLFEE
+251 YLVAKRGLFEDE
-262 DAAKEVTDEQVA
+262 ASKEVTDEQVA

-289 ASAEAKPVTPEV
+289 ASSEAKP
-301 KATESD
+301 AAAD
-307 AKPEAKP
+307 AKPAG
-314 EAKSAAPESKPA
+314 A
-326 ATDAKPAATDAK
+326 DAKPAAAEVKTAEPDAK
-338 PAATDAKPAET
+338 PAAPDAKPAAPDAKPAET

-355 PAAAPKPADVKPEAA
+355 PAAAPKPAEVKTEAPPEAP
-370 PAAPSP
+370 PAA
-376 SPPKGAAIDGSP
+376 PKGAAIGGGA
-388 FRAVSFKQ
+388 FRTVSFKQ
-396 PAEKPAEAAAKP
+396 PAEKPAEATEKPADSTTAKP
-408 AAEAPKAEAP
+408 AAEAA
-418 KADAPKADAP
+418 
-428 KSDTPA
+428 KSDVAPA
-434 DTAKKEAAPAAPAPA
+434 DGKPVDTKK
-449 ADKPAAD
+449 
-456 KPAAD
+456 D
-461 EKKTEDAAQ
+461 ESKTEEAAQ
-470 FEPLDAVKDDI
+470 FEPLDSVKDDI

-492 RIDAIFTAVGGDL
+492 RIDAIFTAVAGDL
-505 GRYAEDYA
+505 SRYAEDYA

-548 APDAAFAAG
+548 PPDAAFAAG

-566 QDPSSR
+566 QDASSR
-572 FGIRQQRWLDQMFGA
+572 FGIRQQRWLDQMFGV
-587 GSMSLRPIRS
+587 GTMSLRPIRS

-633 VEGRSLAKKRAEAL
+633 VEGRSLAKKRAESL
-647 AQQAGS
+647 AQQAGF
-653 GGDETKA
+653 GGDEMKA
-660 VQVGPFSWLSQ
+660 IQVGPFPWLEQ
-671 GMGGAG
+671 GMGGSG

-698 FSLEPGKAA
+698 FSLEPGKTA

-718 VIRLVSQEPPT
+718 VIRLGSQTPPT

-735 FIAGRNDRQKIG
+735 FLAGRNDRQKIG
-747 MVAQREASTTF
+747 MVAQREASNTF
-758 RELIEAMEKRYR
+758 RELIEGMEKRYR

>member
-1 MVGSFEFFRKY
+1 MVGSFEIFRKY
-12 QRSLLVFVA
+12 QRSLLVCVA

-30 LPPFLQMGDSAASQ
+30 LPPFLQMGGSATSQ
-44 DPLAVTWNGGE
+44 DPVAVTWNGGE
-55 LREGGLERTV
+55 LREGGLERT
-65 AMRSLVNRFL
+65 AALRSLVNRFL
-75 MESAAAGGRDP
+75 MEAATAGGRDP

-107 DAKANGIV
+107 DAKANGVV
-115 VSDQSIN
+115 VSDQTIN
-122 DFLGQW
+122 EFLGQW
-128 TGNLVRQEQFDEILS
+128 TGNLVRQEQLDEILS

-150 PLTQRDLFEA
+150 PLTQRDLFET

-200 VTPVVV
+200 VVPVVV
-206 ENFAGDVP
+206 ETFAGDVP
-214 APSESALRAFYEKYK
+214 APSESVLRAFYEKYK
-229 NDLPEA
+229 NDLPQA

-251 YLVAKQGLFEE
+251 YLVAKRGLFEDE
-262 DAAKEVTDEQVA
+262 VAKEVTDEQIA

-289 ASAEAKPVTPEV
+289 AAAEAKPVAPEV
-301 KATESD
+301 KATE
-307 AKPEAKP
+307 PEAKP
-314 EAKSAAPESKPA
+314 AAAEAKPE
-326 ATDAKPAATDAK
+326 
-338 PAATDAKPAET
+338 ATDAKPAEK
-349 PAKPAD
+349 PATPAD
-355 PAAAPKPADVKPEAA
+355 PAAAPKPADGKPEAA
-370 PAAPSP
+370 PAAP
-376 SPPKGAAIDGSP
+376 KGAAIGGSP

-396 PAEKPAEAAAKP
+396 PAEKPAEAATKP
-408 AAEAPKAEAP
+408 AADAP
-418 KADAPKADAP
+418 KADAPKADVP
-428 KSDTPA
+428 KSD
-434 DTAKKEAAPAAPAPA
+434 APAESAKTEATSPAPA
-449 ADKPAAD
+449 TTAAD

-470 FEPLDAVKDDI
+470 FEPLEAVKDDI
-481 RKRLARERADA
+481 RKRLARERAEA
-492 RIDAIFTAVGGDL
+492 RIDAIFTAVAGDV

-526 RPPDLAKIA
+526 RPPDLAKVA
-535 EKQGLESGRSDLV
+535 EKQGLVSGRSDLV

-572 FGIRQQRWLDQMFGA
+572 FGIRQQRWLDQMFGT

-633 VEGRSLAKKRAEAL
+633 VEGRGLAKKRAEAL
-647 AQQAGS
+647 AQQTS
-653 GGDETKA
+653 FGGDETKA
-660 VQVGPFSWLSQ
+660 VKVGPFSWLEQ
-671 GMGGAG
+671 GMGGGG

-698 FSLEPGKAA
+698 FSLEPGKTA

-718 VIRLVSQEPPT
+718 VIRLVSQEPPA

-747 MVAQREASTTF
+747 MVAQREASNTF
-758 RELIEAMEKRYR
+758 RELIEGMQKRYR

>member
-1 MVGSFEFFRKY
+1 MVGSFEIFRKY
-12 QRSLLVFVA
+12 QRSLLVCVA

-30 LPPFLQMGDSAASQ
+30 LPPFLQMGGSATSQ
-44 DPLAVTWNGGE
+44 DPLAVTWTGGE

-86 SRMPLLPE
+86 SRLPLLPE
-94 GEEQTVQTTLLAQ
+94 GEEQTVRTVLLAQ
-107 DAKANGIV
+107 DAKANGVI

-177 LSADPPGWQWD
+177 FNADPPGWQWD

-200 VTPVVV
+200 AVPVVV
-206 ENFAGDVP
+206 ETFAGDVP
-214 APSESALRAFYEKYK
+214 APSESTLRAFYEKYK

-235 RSADPGFR
+235 RNADPGFR

-251 YLVAKQGLFEE
+251 YLVAKGGLFEDE
-262 DAAKEVTDEQVA
+262 AAKEVTDEQVA

-289 ASAEAKPVTPEV
+289 VAPEAKPAAPEAKPVAAET
-301 KATESD
+301 KATEPEAKPADAKPAD
-307 AKPEAKP
+307 AKPEATP
-314 EAKSAAPESKPA
+314 PA
-326 ATDAKPAATDAK
+326 
-338 PAATDAKPAET
+338 
-349 PAKPAD
+349 
-355 PAAAPKPADVKPEAA
+355 
-370 PAAPSP
+370 
-376 SPPKGAAIDGSP
+376 PKGAAIGSSP
-388 FRAVSFKQ
+388 FQTVAFKQ

-408 AAEAPKAEAP
+408 AADTPKT
-418 KADAPKADAP
+418 DA
-428 KSDTPA
+428 TPA
-434 DTAKKEAAPAAPAPA
+434 DEKL
-449 ADKPAAD
+449 ADEKVADKKPAAE
-456 KPAAD
+456 KAE
-461 EKKTEDAAQ
+461 EKKTEEASQ

-492 RIDAIFTAVGGDL
+492 RIDSIFSAVAGDL

-518 KPAGVEAP
+518 RPAGVEAP
-526 RPPDLAKIA
+526 RPPDIAKIA
-535 EKQGLESGRSDLV
+535 EKQGLESGRSELV

-572 FGIRQQRWLDQMFGA
+572 FGIRQQRWLDQMFGV

-597 RDVEGN
+597 RDVEGS

-633 VEGRSLAKKRAEAL
+633 VEGRSLAKKRAEEL
-647 AQQAGS
+647 ARQVDGKQQSLEASIPQAGS
-653 GGDETKA
+653 GGTEMKA
-660 VQVGPFSWLSQ
+660 TQAGPFSWLTS
-671 GMGGAG
+671 GMMAAGGG
-677 ALVLSQPEG
+677 PTLSQPEG
-686 ISMPGDEFMRAV
+686 ISMPGDEFMRTV
-698 FSLEPGKAA
+698 FSLEPGRAA

-718 VIRLVSQEPPT
+718 VIRLVLQEPST

-735 FIAGRNDRQKIG
+735 FLAGRNDRQKIG

-758 RELIEAMEKRYR
+758 RSLIEGMEKRYR

>member
-1 MVGSFEFFRKY
+1 MVGSFEIFRKY
-12 QRSLLVFVA
+12 QRSLLVCVA

-30 LPPFLQMGDSAASQ
+30 LPPFLQMGGSATSQ
-44 DPLAVTWNGGE
+44 DPVAVTWNGGE

-65 AMRSLVNRFL
+65 ALRSLVNRFL
-75 MESAAAGGRDP
+75 MEAASAGGRDP

-107 DAKANGIV
+107 DAKANGVV
-115 VSDQSIN
+115 VSDQTIN
-122 DFLGQW
+122 EFLGQW
-128 TGNLVRQEQFDEILS
+128 TGNLVRQEQLDEILS

-150 PLTQRDLFEA
+150 PLTQRDLFET

-200 VTPVVV
+200 AVPVVV
-206 ENFAGDVP
+206 ETFAGDVP
-214 APSESALRAFYEKYK
+214 APSESVLRAFYEKYK
-229 NDLPEA
+229 NDLPQA

-251 YLVAKQGLFEE
+251 YLVAKRGLFEE
-262 DAAKEVTDEQVA
+262 EVAKEVTDEQIA

-289 ASAEAKPVTPEV
+289 ASAEAKPVAPEV
-301 KATESD
+301 KATEPEAKPATTE

-314 EAKSAAPESKPA
+314 E
-326 ATDAKPAATDAK
+326 
-338 PAATDAKPAET
+338 ATDAKPAET
-349 PAKPAD
+349 PAPSAA
-355 PAAAPKPADVKPEAA
+355 PAAAPKPADAKPEAA
-370 PAAPSP
+370 PAAP
-376 SPPKGAAIDGSP
+376 KGAAIGGSP

-408 AAEAPKAEAP
+408 AADTP
-418 KADAPKADAP
+418 KADTP
-428 KSDTPA
+428 KSDAPA
-434 DTAKKEAAPAAPAPA
+434 ESPKTDATPAAPPTA
-449 ADKPAAD
+449 AE

-461 EKKTEDAAQ
+461 EKKTEEAAQ
-470 FEPLDAVKDDI
+470 FEPLDTVKDDI
-481 RKRLARERADA
+481 RKRLARERAEA
-492 RIDAIFTAVGGDL
+492 RIDAIFTAVAGDV

-535 EKQGLESGRSDLV
+535 EKQGLVSGRSDLV

-572 FGIRQQRWLDQMFGA
+572 FGIRQQRWLDQMFGT

-633 VEGRSLAKKRAEAL
+633 VEGRSLAKKRAESL
-647 AQQAGS
+647 AQQAS
-653 GGDETKA
+653 FGGGETKA
-660 VQVGPFSWLSQ
+660 IQVGPFSWLEQ
-671 GMGGAG
+671 GMGGGG

-698 FSLEPGKAA
+698 FSLEPGKTA

-718 VIRLVSQEPPT
+718 VIRLVSQEPPA

-747 MVAQREASTTF
+747 MVAQREASNTF
-758 RELIEAMEKRYR
+758 RELIEGMQKRYR

>member
-1 MVGSFEFFRKY
+1 
-12 QRSLLVFVA
+12 
-21 ILAMLAFFV
+21 
-30 LPPFLQMGDSAASQ
+30 
-44 DPLAVTWNGGE
+44 
-55 LREGGLERTV
+55 
-65 AMRSLVNRFL
+65 
-75 MESAAAGGRDP
+75 
-86 SRMPLLPE
+86 
-94 GEEQTVQTTLLAQ
+94 
-107 DAKANGIV
+107 
-115 VSDQSIN
+115 
-122 DFLGQW
+122 
-128 TGNLVRQEQFDEILS
+128 
-143 RLRLGPF
+143 
-150 PLTQRDLFEA
+150 
-160 LRTELAARTML
+160 ML

-177 LSADPPGWQWD
+177 FNADPPGWQWD

-193 EQRATVE
+193 EQQSTVE
-200 VTPVVV
+200 VVPVVV
-206 ENFAGDVP
+206 EKFAGDVP

-229 NDLPEA
+229 NDLPQA

-251 YLVAKQGLFEE
+251 YLVAKRGLFEE
-262 DAAKEVTDEQVA
+262 EAAKEVTDEQVA

-289 ASAEAKPVTPEV
+289 ASAEAKPVAPEA
-301 KATESD
+301 KATEN
-307 AKPEAKP
+307 
-314 EAKSAAPESKPA
+314 
-326 ATDAKPAATDAK
+326 DAKPAAPEAK

-355 PAAAPKPADVKPEAA
+355 PAAAPKPADAKPEAA

-376 SPPKGAAIDGSP
+376 SAPKGAAIDRSP

-408 AAEAPKAEAP
+408 AADAPKAES
-418 KADAPKADAP
+418 P

-434 DTAKKEAAPAAPAPA
+434 DTAKKEAAPAASAT
-449 ADKPAAD
+449 AAD

-461 EKKTEDAAQ
+461 EKKDDKKTEEAAQ

-492 RIDAIFTAVGGDL
+492 RIDAIFTAVAGDI

-518 KPAGVEAP
+518 KPAGIEAP

-557 GIGGSFEFV
+557 GIGGSFEFI

-572 FGIRQQRWLDQMFGA
+572 FGIRQQRWLDQMFGT

-597 RDVEGN
+597 RDVESN

-614 EFTPSFETA
+614 EFTPTFETA
-623 RSGVERAWRI
+623 RPGVERAWRI
-633 VEGRSLAKKRAEAL
+633 VQGRSLAKKRAEAL

-660 VQVGPFSWLSQ
+660 VQVGPFSWLTQ

-698 FSLEPGKAA
+698 FSLEKGKTA

-758 RELIEAMEKRYR
+758 RELIEGMEKRYR

>member
-1 MVGSFEFFRKY
+1 MVGSFEIFRKY
-12 QRSLLVFVA
+12 QRSLLVCVA

-30 LPPFLQMGDSAASQ
+30 LPPFLQMGGSATSQ
-44 DPLAVTWNGGE
+44 DPLAVTWKGGE

-143 RLRLGPF
+143 KLRLGPF
-150 PLTQRDLFEA
+150 PLTQRDLFEV

-177 LSADPPGWQWD
+177 FNADPPGWQWD

-200 VTPVVV
+200 VVPVVV
-206 ENFAGDVP
+206 ETFAGAVP
-214 APSESALRAFYEKYK
+214 APSESALRAFYNTYK
-229 NDLPEA
+229 NDLPQA

-251 YLVAKQGLFEE
+251 YLVAKRGLFEDE
-262 DAAKEVTDEQVA
+262 AAKEVTDEQVA

-289 ASAEAKPVTPEV
+289 ASAEAKPVAPEV
-301 KATESD
+301 KATE
-307 AKPEAKP
+307 PEAKP
-314 EAKSAAPESKPA
+314 AGTE
-326 ATDAKPAATDAK
+326 
-338 PAATDAKPAET
+338 AKPAET
-349 PAKPAD
+349 PAKPAA
-355 PAAAPKPADVKPEAA
+355 PAAAPKPAEAKPEAA
-370 PAAPSP
+370 PAAPAAA
-376 SPPKGAAIDGSP
+376 PKGAAIGGSP
-388 FRAVSFKQ
+388 FRTVAFKQ
-396 PAEKPAEAAAKP
+396 PAEQTGEKPADSATVKP
-408 AAEAPKAEAP
+408 ASDGA
-418 KADAPKADAP
+418 
-428 KSDTPA
+428 KSD
-434 DTAKKEAAPAAPAPA
+434 AAPAGE
-449 ADKPAAD
+449 KP
-456 KPAAD
+456 AD
-461 EKKTEDAAQ
+461 EKKDEKKDEQKTEDAAQ
-470 FEPLDAVKDDI
+470 FEPLDSVKDDI

-492 RIDAIFTAVGGDL
+492 RIDAIFTAVAGDI

-526 RPPDLAKIA
+526 RPPDIAKIA

-633 VEGRSLAKKRAEAL
+633 VEGRSLAKKRAEEL
-647 AQQAGS
+647 ARLVDGKQQSLEAAIQQAGS
-653 GGDETKA
+653 GGTEMKA
-660 VQVGPFSWLSQ
+660 TQVGPFSWLTQ
-671 GMGGAG
+671 GMAGGG
-677 ALVLSQPEG
+677 SPELSQPEG
-686 ISMPGDEFMRAV
+686 VSMPGDEFMRAV
-698 FSLEPGKAA
+698 FSLEPGKTA

-718 VIRLVSQEPPT
+718 VIRLVSQEPPA

-758 RELIEAMEKRYR
+758 RELIEGMEKRYG